1 MLLKEKIRE
10 DNVNREAITEE
21 RGCKLRFKGWIR
33 LYSVKLLGASWDDSR
48 DWEWLKGWGL
58 ESFRDIFTHMSGRWY
73 GLLAET

>member
-33 LYSVKLLGASWDDSR
+33 LYSVKLLGARSEDGLWEPGPGDSGMAPSQSSLR
-48 DWEWLKGWGL
+48 KTE
-58 ESFRDIFTHMSGRWY
+58 
-73 GLLAET
+73 